1 MSFYEELVSATETHR
16 AEFLAIPI
24 LQRALRGDIGKADY
38 LAFLGQA
45 YHHVKHTVPL
55 LMACGS
61 RLPEHLHWLRVAI
74 GEYIEEEM
82 GHERWI
88 LDDIAA
94 GGDSEALTNAEPA
107 PATEVMVAYAYDLIQ
122 RRNPVGFFGMVFV
135 LEGTSVQLASR
146 AAVIIKERLRLPDN
160 AFRYL
165 TSHGALDQ
173 SHIKFFEGLMN
184 RIDQLE
190 DQKTLIHCAR
200 MFYQLYGNIFSGLS
214 QQHSSTRYDHATHIT
229 IPLDIA
235 S

>member
-1 MSFYEELVSATETHR
+1 MPFYDQLVSASEADR

-24 LQRALRGDIGKADY
+24 LQRALRGDIGKGDY

-61 RLPEHLHWLRVAI
+61 RLPEHSHWLRQAL

-82 GHERWI
+82 GHEQWI

-94 GGDSEALTNAEPA
+94 CGGDSAAVRDADPS
-107 PATEVMVAYAYDLIQ
+107 PATELMVAYAYDLIQ
-122 RRNPVGFFGMVFV
+122 RRNPAGFFGMVFV
-135 LEGTSVQLASR
+135 LEGTSVQLASK
-146 AAVIIKERLRLPDN
+146 AAEVIKERLRLPGN

-173 SHIKFFEGLMN
+173 GHIKFFEGLMN
-184 RIDQLE
+184 RIDKPE
-190 DQKTLIHCAR
+190 DRKTVIHCAR
-200 MFYQLYGNIFSGLS
+200 MFYQLYGNIFRGISA
-214 QQHSSTRYDHATHIT
+214 ATQ
-229 IPLDIA
+229 
-235 S
+235 